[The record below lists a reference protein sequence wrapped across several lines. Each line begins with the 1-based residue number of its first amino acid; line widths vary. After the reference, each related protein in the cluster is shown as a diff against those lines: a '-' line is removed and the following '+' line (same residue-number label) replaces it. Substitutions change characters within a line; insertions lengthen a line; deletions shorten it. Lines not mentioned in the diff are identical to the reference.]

1 MSQIRLR
8 PRARRDVEEAVSWY
22 LSELAF
28 DAADGFV
35 AATEEAFL
43 HLSTHPG
50 TGSPRFAH
58 LLDLPGLRTWPLTG
72 YPFLI
77 FYFERPEWLDVLRV
91 LHSRRDV
98 SALLME

>member
-43 HLSTHPG
+43 HLSTLEWALGTSKHPI
-50 TGSPRFAH
+50 A
-58 LLDLPGLRTWPLTG
+58 LDLGWERLGSFMVALKRTLRGNQSQGITQKSKQ
-72 YPFLI
+72 
-77 FYFERPEWLDVLRV
+77 VLLQTR
-91 LHSRRDV
+91 
-98 SALLME
+98 